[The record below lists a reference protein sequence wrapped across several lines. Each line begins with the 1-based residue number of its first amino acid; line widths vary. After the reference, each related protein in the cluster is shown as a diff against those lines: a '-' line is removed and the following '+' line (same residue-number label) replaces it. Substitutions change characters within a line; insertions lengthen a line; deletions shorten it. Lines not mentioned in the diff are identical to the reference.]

1 MTLNTAL
8 GTSGQEDDREGR
20 TRVQGTG
27 PVGVPLFSRGLWRIA
42 SANVSSGNRVQLLHD
57 GPETFDAMIRL
68 IDEARHSV
76 ALESYIFR
84 SDEVGQ
90 RFATALK
97 GAAARGVQV
106 RAIMDGI
113 GMLGTSR
120 RYVRDLRQHGVDVRV
135 FTRPGLKLWLGLIPR
150 DHRKLLE
157 VDDRVGITGGLGI
170 GREWMTGV

>member
-42 SANVSSGNRVQLLHD
+42 SANVSSGNRVQRGHD

-76 ALESYIFR
+76 ALESYSVR

-90 RFATALK
+90 RF
-97 GAAARGVQV
+97 GAAAVGSANVGSGHCRGAV
-106 RAIMDGI
+106 
-113 GMLGTSR
+113 
-120 RYVRDLRQHGVDVRV
+120 
-135 FTRPGLKLWLGLIPR
+135 P
-150 DHRKLLE
+150 
-157 VDDRVGITGGLGI
+157 
-170 GREWMTGV
+170 